1 MNMRAACA
9 VLLAALEL
17 LLVRRGGGQDAAFVM
32 LTEISPRTAIRNL
45 TLKAPPGSTHVA
57 CDASDSILIFQP
69 PSNEHGGGHERIPG
83 ESAVEVAFDV
93 QNMVMGHGAGR
104 AVVLVDD
111 EAVAECPAERCR
123 VRLSAI
129 QLHAVG
135 SVSSGHC
142 EGAVRPRN
150 SVGSCSVRSNRIQVM
165 LVAPEPDLP
174 THPVALG
181 IQRSFSFALVQAAG
195 ENIAPESATER
206 ESLARRKQLLGSELI
221 SWSYCMAPE
230 ALEHVHDDSGML
242 SIHQHELER
251 EDESGDESAGLF
263 AGGGLQG
270 QSEGQEPARLATEG
284 ESSEVQHLFMKSLML
299 SHREVRSVLEIGFH
313 AGLSARA
320 FLSARADVSMVS
332 FDIGRHGHEVFQF
345 FNFPWS

>member
-1 MNMRAACA
+1 MRPACA

-32 LTEISPRTAIRNL
+32 LTEISPRIAIRNL
-45 TLKAPPGSTHVA
+45 TLKAPPGSSHIA
-57 CDASDSILIFQP
+57 CDESDSILIFQP
-69 PSNEHGGGHERIPG
+69 SFNEHGGGHEHIPG

-135 SVSSGHC
+135 SISSGHC
-142 EGAVRPRN
+142 EGAMRPTN

-174 THPVALG
+174 AHPVALG
-181 IQRSFSFALVQAAG
+181 VQRSFSFALVQAAE
-195 ENIAPESATER
+195 ENFAPESATER

-230 ALEHVHDDSGML
+230 ALEHVQDSGKL
-242 SIHQHELER
+242 SVDEHELER
-251 EDESGDESAGLF
+251 EDESRDESAGLF

-332 FDIGRHGHEVFQF
+332 FDIGRHGHEVFLF
-345 FNFPWS
+345 FSFPWS